1 MVWFKARFKFVLGL
15 LLFGGMFCAGC
26 QRTASPVNDK
36 PSVAA
41 KISTT
46 NSFVGSDRCAECHP
60 QEAERWRQS
69 WHARALEPG
78 KPEFIVGRFNGD
90 HYKGMSSE
98 AWMTHKDAVYE
109 MRTADGSGKLGEFPV
124 NWVIGGKRM
133 QDAVTVVGDGGWQV
147 LPVYFH
153 VTGRGEWVD
162 YNEAKQGLVN
172 SEHPFFWT
180 NFRRTANH
188 ECLDCHTTGL
198 RASFDRKTRR
208 WNTAFADA
216 GVACE
221 SCHGPG
227 GKHAATTVAAEIV
240 HPGKVDREVALSICA
255 QCHGPRQP
263 LFPILDAEHRFRPGD
278 RYDDFYQALVIVDG
292 RARSADFF
300 ADGRPK
306 SSSYEY
312 QALSQSRCALVGKAT
327 CLSCHAAPHESPG
340 SDELKPEAG
349 GDASCRSCH
358 AAVFAEGTRHTHHQS
373 KESQSCL
380 ACHMPKVVSGVLDHF
395 ADHSLD
401 IPVPENTV
409 RHGVPNACSTCH
421 AKSSSSD
428 LQKEL
433 LRLWPGAE
441 KRQQR
446 RLRLADAIDEQTAPR
461 SEAALTAVIMDESEA
476 PMLRGAAAVLLGQR
490 FPQSASALT
499 PLLHD
504 QNSLLRARAVEAIGY
519 ARSRGSADAVAG
531 LLDDPS
537 PTVRQMAALTMG
549 ALGDSRME
557 PALRRLAD
565 NSDTTALP
573 QPHMTLGVMAL
584 RRGNFDEAIR
594 ELELGLDRMP
604 YVPDA
609 LVSLGGAYLRKG
621 QADVARENAMLAL
634 HFAPEHEGAQHLLGM
649 LH

>member
-1 MVWFKARFKFVLGL
+1 MFGL
-15 LLFGGMFCAGC
+15 KVPFTSALIVLLFAALLCVSCRRQPSSEQKDRAAGP
-26 QRTASPVNDK
+26 QQTSSN
-36 PSVAA
+36 
-41 KISTT
+41 T
-46 NSFVGSDRCAECHP
+46 FVGSDRCAECHP

-69 WHARALEPG
+69 WHAKALKPG
-78 KPEFIVGRFNGD
+78 KPEFIVGRFNGE
-90 HYKGMSSE
+90 HYKGTSSE
-98 AWMTHKDAVYE
+98 AWMTQHDGAYQ

-133 QDAVTVVGDGGWQV
+133 QDALTVVLDGAWQV

-162 YNEAKQGLVN
+162 YNEAKQGLVRQD
-172 SEHPFFWT
+172 HPFFWT

-198 RASFDRKTRR
+198 RASFDRQARR
-208 WNTAFADA
+208 WDTNFADP

-227 GKHAATTVAAEIV
+227 GRHADSAAAADIV
-240 HPGKVDREVALSICA
+240 HPGKVDREVALAICA

-263 LFPILDAEHRFRPGD
+263 LFPILDTAHRFRPGN
-278 RYDDFYQALVIVDG
+278 RYDDFYEALVVVDG

-312 QALSQSRCALVGKAT
+312 QALSQSRCALIGKAT

-340 SDELKPEAG
+340 SDELKPEAAG
-349 GDASCRSCH
+349 EGSCRSCH
-358 AAVFAEGTRHTHHQS
+358 ASVFAEGTAHTHHTS
-373 KESQSCL
+373 KEAQSCL
-380 ACHMPKVVSGVLDHF
+380 GCHMPKVVSGVLDHF

-401 IPVPENTV
+401 VPVPENTV
-409 RHGVPNACSTCH
+409 RHGVPNACGTCH
-421 AKSSSSD
+421 AKSSPAD
-428 LQKEL
+428 LQKQL
-433 LRLWPGAE
+433 LRLWPSAE

-461 SEAALTAVIMDESEA
+461 SEAALVAVISDETEA
-476 PMLRGAAAVLLGQR
+476 SILRGAAAVLLGQR
-490 FPQSASALT
+490 FPQSSSALV
-499 PLLHD
+499 PMLHHQD
-504 QNSLLRARAVEAIGY
+504 ALLRERALEAIAY
-519 ARSRGSADAVAG
+519 TRSRATADAVAA

-537 PTVRQMAALTMG
+537 LSVRQMAALVLG

-557 PALRRLAD
+557 VALRRLAD
-565 NSDTTALP
+565 NPESTGLP
-573 QPHMTLGVMAL
+573 QPHITVGIMSLQ
-584 RRGNFDEAIR
+584 RGNFDEAIR

-621 QADVARENAMLAL
+621 RPDVAREDAMLAL
-634 HFAPEHEGAQHLLGM
+634 HFAPGHEGAQHLLSM
-649 LH
+649 LR